1 MKLDEAEKILN
12 NAGYLLETEDRGAEI
27 GDFLKSFGFKHKPHN
42 IFGLYKPIKRTP
54 YEFFALFGMGN
65 CNITVSYWD
74 WDKNKRVVVDK
85 IDVKYQRDDYFNWII
100 TLKDNN
106 AIIGSIN
113 ASKYEEK
120 YLILNYAIDNRYTN
134 NGYMK
139 EALKLV
145 LDYLTNE
152 VSIEKIYCGCCVENI
167 KSKKVMEK
175 YMDYVTT
182 LKNHVILID
191 GLHDMH
197 LYEYRKKLD

>member
-1 MKLDEAEKILN
+1 MKLGSKTLISDRLLLRKIKLDD
-12 NAGYLLETEDRGAEI
+12 AKEI
-27 GDFLKSFGFKHKPHN
+27 YEGFVNQSEFLYWANKK
-42 IFGLYKPIKRTP
+42 KRTL
-54 YEFFALFGMGN
+54 EEEIQSL
-65 CNITVSYWD
+65 
-74 WDKNKRVVVDK
+74 DK
-85 IDVKYQRDDYFNWII
+85 IDEKYQRDDYFNWII

-145 LDYLTNE
+145 LDYLTKKVN
-152 VSIEKIYCGCCVENI
+152 IEKIYCGCCVENI